1 MRHLLLAIIVS
12 VSVDSTTLFI
22 GDQTDMHLQ
31 VTHDKQEVVQMPIY
45 GETLMPGIEIVDR
58 TIVDTTYLANDQVQL
73 NQYLTLTSFADSLF
87 YISPIPFVNG
97 DDTIFSEGISL
108 NVVQPFEMDS
118 ADMAITDI
126 KDIYKAKIW
135 WWGIIRWILLA
146 LLCIGLGIGI
156 YYLARYI
163 AQHKKGEEI
172 TKPSEPQ
179 RPAEEIALEALD
191 QIKREKIWQSGQ
203 TKQYHTQLTDVIRT
217 YIAQRYDFS
226 SNKKTSDEILRE
238 MHIRL
243 QDNRDLYNQL
253 RKMLQL
259 ADLVKFAKWTTTP
272 DENELS
278 LRIAYDFVHQTTPV
292 ANEELQDNA

>member
-226 SNKKTSDEILRE
+226 SNEKTSDEILRE

-259 ADLVKFAKWTTTP
+259 ADLVKFAKWETTP

>member
-31 VTHDKQEVVQMPIY
+31 VTHDKEEVVQMPVY

-73 NQYLTLTSFADSLF
+73 NQYLTLTSFSDSLF

-97 DDTIFSEGISL
+97 NDTIFSEGISL

-118 ADMAITDI
+118 TDMAITDI
-126 KDIYKAKIW
+126 KDIYNAKIW

-146 LLCIGLGIGI
+146 LACVGLGVGL
-156 YYLARYI
+156 YYLIRYI
-163 AQHKKGEEI
+163 MRQQKGEMTI
-172 TKPSEPQ
+172 KPSEPK

-191 QIKREKIWQSGQ
+191 RIKQEKIWQNGQ
-203 TKQYHTQLTDVIRT
+203 IKQYHTQLTDVLRT

-226 SNKKTSDEILRE
+226 SNEKTSDEILRE
-238 MHIRL
+238 MKIRL
-243 QDNRDLYNQL
+243 QDNRELYNQL
-253 RKMLQL
+253 QKMLQL
-259 ADLVKFAKWTTTP
+259 ADLVKFAKWRTTP

-278 LRIAYDFVHQTTPV
+278 LKIAYNFVHQTTPI
-292 ANEELQDNA
+292 AQEESLD

>member
-58 TIVDTTYLANDQVQL
+58 TIVATTYLANDQVQL

-135 WWGIIRWILLA
+135 WWGNIRWILLA
-146 LLCIGLGIGI
+146 LVCIGLGIGI

-226 SNKKTSDEILRE
+226 SNEKTSDEILRE

>member
-31 VTHDKQEVVQMPIY
+31 VTHDKQEVVQMPVY

-97 DDTIFSEGISL
+97 NDTIFSEGISL

-118 ADMAITDI
+118 TDMAITDI
-126 KDIYKAKIW
+126 KDIYNAKIW

-146 LLCIGLGIGI
+146 LACVGLGVGL
-156 YYLARYI
+156 YYLIRYI
-163 AQHKKGEEI
+163 MRQQKGEMTI
-172 TKPSEPQ
+172 KPSEPK

-191 QIKREKIWQSGQ
+191 RIKQEKIWQNGQ
-203 TKQYHTQLTDVIRT
+203 IKQYHTQLTDVLRT

-226 SNKKTSDEILRE
+226 SNEKTSDEILRE
-238 MHIRL
+238 MKIRL
-243 QDNRDLYNQL
+243 QDNRELYNQL
-253 RKMLQL
+253 QKMLQL
-259 ADLVKFAKWTTTP
+259 ADLVKFAKWRTTP

-278 LRIAYDFVHQTTPV
+278 LKIAYDFVHQTTPI
-292 ANEELQDNA
+292 AQEESLD

>member
-226 SNKKTSDEILRE
+226 SNEKTSDEILRE

-243 QDNRDLYNQL
+243 QDNRELYNQL

>member
-163 AQHKKGEEI
+163 AQHKKGDEI

-217 YIAQRYDFS
+217 YIAQRYDIS
-226 SNKKTSDEILRE
+226 SNEKTSDEILRE

>member
-226 SNKKTSDEILRE
+226 SNEKTSDEILRE

-259 ADLVKFAKWTTTP
+259 ADLVKFAKWATTP

-292 ANEELQDNA
+292 AHEELQDNA

>member
-31 VTHDKQEVVQMPIY
+31 VTHDKQEVVQMPVY

-97 DDTIFSEGISL
+97 NDTIFSEGISL

-118 ADMAITDI
+118 TDMAITDI
-126 KDIYKAKIW
+126 KDIYNAKIW

-146 LLCIGLGIGI
+146 LACVGLGIGL
-156 YYLARYI
+156 YYLIRYI
-163 AQHKKGEEI
+163 MRQQKGEMTI
-172 TKPSEPQ
+172 KPSEPK

-191 QIKREKIWQSGQ
+191 RIKQEKIWQNGQ
-203 TKQYHTQLTDVIRT
+203 IKQYHTQLTDVLRT

-226 SNKKTSDEILRE
+226 SNEKTSDEILRE
-238 MHIRL
+238 MKIRL
-243 QDNRDLYNQL
+243 QDNRELYNQL
-253 RKMLQL
+253 QKMLQL
-259 ADLVKFAKWTTTP
+259 ADLVKFAKWRTTP

-278 LRIAYDFVHQTTPV
+278 LKIAYDFVHQTTPI
-292 ANEELQDNA
+292 AQEESLD

>member
-179 RPAEEIALEALD
+179 RSAEEIALEALD

-226 SNKKTSDEILRE
+226 SNEKTSDEILRE

>member
-118 ADMAITDI
+118 ADMTITDI

-226 SNKKTSDEILRE
+226 SNEKTSDEILRE

-259 ADLVKFAKWTTTP
+259 ADLVKFAKWATTP

>member
-226 SNKKTSDEILRE
+226 SNEKTSDEILRE

-259 ADLVKFAKWTTTP
+259 ADLVKFAKWATTP

>member
-31 VTHDKQEVVQMPIY
+31 VTHDKEEVVQMPVY

-97 DDTIFSEGISL
+97 NDTIFSEGISL

-118 ADMAITDI
+118 TDMAITDI
-126 KDIYKAKIW
+126 KDIYNAKIW

-146 LLCIGLGIGI
+146 LACVGLGVGL
-156 YYLARYI
+156 YYLIRYI
-163 AQHKKGEEI
+163 MRQQKGEMTI
-172 TKPSEPQ
+172 KPSEPK

-191 QIKREKIWQSGQ
+191 RIKQEKIWQNGQ
-203 TKQYHTQLTDVIRT
+203 IKQYHTQLTDVLRT

-226 SNKKTSDEILRE
+226 SNEKTSDEILRE
-238 MHIRL
+238 MKIRL
-243 QDNRDLYNQL
+243 QDNRELYNQL
-253 RKMLQL
+253 QKMLQL
-259 ADLVKFAKWTTTP
+259 ADLVKFAKWRTTP

-278 LRIAYDFVHQTTPV
+278 LKIAYDFVHQTTPI
-292 ANEELQDNA
+292 AQEESLD

>member
-31 VTHDKQEVVQMPIY
+31 VTHDKQEVVQMPVY

-97 DDTIFSEGISL
+97 NDTIFSEGISL

-118 ADMAITDI
+118 TDMAITDI
-126 KDIYKAKIW
+126 KDIYNAKIW

-146 LLCIGLGIGI
+146 LACVGLGVGL
-156 YYLARYI
+156 YYLLRYI
-163 AQHKKGEEI
+163 MRQQKGEMTI
-172 TKPSEPQ
+172 KPSEPK

-191 QIKREKIWQSGQ
+191 RIKQEKIWQNGQ
-203 TKQYHTQLTDVIRT
+203 IKQYHTQLTDVLRT

-226 SNKKTSDEILRE
+226 SNEKTSDEILRE
-238 MHIRL
+238 MKIRL
-243 QDNRDLYNQL
+243 QDNRELYNQL
-253 RKMLQL
+253 QKMLQL
-259 ADLVKFAKWTTTP
+259 ADLVKFAKWRTTP

-278 LRIAYDFVHQTTPV
+278 LKIAYDFVHQTTPV
-292 ANEELQDNA
+292 AQEESLD

>member
-31 VTHDKQEVVQMPIY
+31 VTHDKQEVVQMPVY

-97 DDTIFSEGISL
+97 NDTIFSEGISL

-118 ADMAITDI
+118 TDMAITDI
-126 KDIYKAKIW
+126 KDIYNAKIW

-146 LLCIGLGIGI
+146 LACVGLGVGL
-156 YYLARYI
+156 YYLIRYI
-163 AQHKKGEEI
+163 MRQQKGEMTI
-172 TKPSEPQ
+172 KPSEPK

-191 QIKREKIWQSGQ
+191 RIKQEKIWQNGQ
-203 TKQYHTQLTDVIRT
+203 IKQYHTQLTDVLRT

-226 SNKKTSDEILRE
+226 SNEKTSDEILRE
-238 MHIRL
+238 MKIRL

-253 RKMLQL
+253 QKMLQL
-259 ADLVKFAKWTTTP
+259 ADLVKFAKWRTTP

-278 LRIAYDFVHQTTPV
+278 LKIAYDFVHQTTPI
-292 ANEELQDNA
+292 AQEESLD

>member
-31 VTHDKQEVVQMPIY
+31 VTHDKEEVVQMPVY

-87 YISPIPFVNG
+87 YISPIPFVSGN
-97 DDTIFSEGISL
+97 DTIFSEGISL

-118 ADMAITDI
+118 TDMAITDI
-126 KDIYKAKIW
+126 KDIYNAKIW

-146 LLCIGLGIGI
+146 LACVGLGVGL
-156 YYLARYI
+156 YYLIRYI
-163 AQHKKGEEI
+163 MRQQKGEMTI
-172 TKPSEPQ
+172 KPSEPK

-191 QIKREKIWQSGQ
+191 RIKQEKIWQNGQ
-203 TKQYHTQLTDVIRT
+203 IKQYHTQLTDVLRT

-226 SNKKTSDEILRE
+226 SNEKTSDEILRE
-238 MHIRL
+238 MKIRL
-243 QDNRDLYNQL
+243 QDNRELYNQL
-253 RKMLQL
+253 QKMLQL
-259 ADLVKFAKWTTTP
+259 ADLVKFAKWRTTP

-278 LRIAYDFVHQTTPV
+278 LKIAYDFVHQTTPI
-292 ANEELQDNA
+292 AQEESLD

>member
-191 QIKREKIWQSGQ
+191 QIKREKIWMSMGLKSCP
-203 TKQYHTQLTDVIRT
+203 T
-217 YIAQRYDFS
+217 A
-226 SNKKTSDEILRE
+226 
-238 MHIRL
+238 
-243 QDNRDLYNQL
+243 
-253 RKMLQL
+253 
-259 ADLVKFAKWTTTP
+259 
-272 DENELS
+272 
-278 LRIAYDFVHQTTPV
+278 
-292 ANEELQDNA
+292 

>member
-146 LLCIGLGIGI
+146 LLCIGLGMGI

-226 SNKKTSDEILRE
+226 SNEKTSDEILRE

>member
-31 VTHDKQEVVQMPIY
+31 VTHDKQEVVQMPVY

-97 DDTIFSEGISL
+97 NDTIFSEGISL

-118 ADMAITDI
+118 TDMAITDI
-126 KDIYKAKIW
+126 KDIYNAKIW

-146 LLCIGLGIGI
+146 LACVGLGVGL
-156 YYLARYI
+156 YYLIRYI
-163 AQHKKGEEI
+163 MRQQKGEMTI
-172 TKPSEPQ
+172 KPSEPK

-191 QIKREKIWQSGQ
+191 RIKQEKIWQNGQ
-203 TKQYHTQLTDVIRT
+203 IKQYHTQLTDVLRT
-217 YIAQRYDFS
+217 YIAQRYNFS
-226 SNKKTSDEILRE
+226 SNEKTSDEILRE
-238 MHIRL
+238 MKIRL
-243 QDNRDLYNQL
+243 QDNRELYNQL
-253 RKMLQL
+253 QKMLHL
-259 ADLVKFAKWTTTP
+259 ADLVKFAKWRTTP

-278 LRIAYDFVHQTTPV
+278 LKIAYDFVHQTTPI
-292 ANEELQDNA
+292 AQEESLD

>member
-31 VTHDKQEVVQMPIY
+31 VTHDKQEVVQMPVY

-87 YISPIPFVNG
+87 YISPIPFING
-97 DDTIFSEGISL
+97 NDTIFSEGISL

-118 ADMAITDI
+118 TDMAITDI
-126 KDIYKAKIW
+126 KDIYNAKIW

-146 LLCIGLGIGI
+146 LACVGLGVGL
-156 YYLARYI
+156 YYLIRYI
-163 AQHKKGEEI
+163 MRQQKGEMTI
-172 TKPSEPQ
+172 KPSEPK

-191 QIKREKIWQSGQ
+191 RIKQEKIWQNGQ
-203 TKQYHTQLTDVIRT
+203 IKQYHTQLTDVLRT

-226 SNKKTSDEILRE
+226 SNEKTSDEILRE
-238 MHIRL
+238 MKIRL
-243 QDNRDLYNQL
+243 QDNRELYNQL
-253 RKMLQL
+253 QKMLQL
-259 ADLVKFAKWTTTP
+259 ADLVKFAKWRTTP

-278 LRIAYDFVHQTTPV
+278 LKIAYDFVHQTTPI
-292 ANEELQDNA
+292 AHEESLD

>member
-31 VTHDKQEVVQMPIY
+31 VTHDKQEVVQMPVY

-97 DDTIFSEGISL
+97 NDTIFSEGISL

-118 ADMAITDI
+118 TDMAITDI
-126 KDIYKAKIW
+126 KDIYNAKIW

-146 LLCIGLGIGI
+146 LACVGLGVGL
-156 YYLARYI
+156 YYLIRYI
-163 AQHKKGEEI
+163 MRQQKGKMTI
-172 TKPSEPQ
+172 KPSEPK

-191 QIKREKIWQSGQ
+191 RIKQEKIWQNGQ
-203 TKQYHTQLTDVIRT
+203 IKQYHTQLTDVLRT

-226 SNKKTSDEILRE
+226 SNEKTSDEILRE
-238 MHIRL
+238 MKIRL
-243 QDNRDLYNQL
+243 QDNRELYNQL
-253 RKMLQL
+253 QKMLQL
-259 ADLVKFAKWTTTP
+259 ADLVKFAKWRTTP

-278 LRIAYDFVHQTTPV
+278 LKIAYDFVHQTTPI
-292 ANEELQDNA
+292 AQEESLD

>member
-45 GETLMPGIEIVDR
+45 SETLMPGIEIVDR

-226 SNKKTSDEILRE
+226 SNEKTSDEILRE

>member
-179 RPAEEIALEALD
+179 RSAEEIALEALD

-226 SNKKTSDEILRE
+226 SNEKTSDEILRE

-259 ADLVKFAKWTTTP
+259 ADLVKFAKWATTP

>member
-191 QIKREKIWQSGQ
+191 QIKREKIWQNGQ

-226 SNKKTSDEILRE
+226 SNEKTSDEILRE

-259 ADLVKFAKWTTTP
+259 ADLVKFAKWATTP

>member
-73 NQYLTLTSFADSLF
+73 NQYLTLTSFTDSLF

-226 SNKKTSDEILRE
+226 SNEKTSDEILRE

-259 ADLVKFAKWTTTP
+259 ADLVKFAKWATTP

>member
-156 YYLARYI
+156 YYLTRYI

-226 SNKKTSDEILRE
+226 SNEKTSDEILRE

-259 ADLVKFAKWTTTP
+259 ADLVKFAKWATTP

>member
-217 YIAQRYDFS
+217 YIAQRYEFS
-226 SNKKTSDEILRE
+226 SNEKTSDEILRE

-278 LRIAYDFVHQTTPV
+278 LRIAYEFVHQTTPV

>member
-1 MRHLLLAIIVS
+1 MRYLLLAIIVS

-31 VTHDKQEVVQMPIY
+31 VTHDKQEVVQMPVY

-97 DDTIFSEGISL
+97 NDTIFSEGISL

-118 ADMAITDI
+118 TDMAITDI
-126 KDIYKAKIW
+126 KDIYNAKIW

-146 LLCIGLGIGI
+146 LACVGLGVGL
-156 YYLARYI
+156 YYLIRYI
-163 AQHKKGEEI
+163 MRQQKGEMTI
-172 TKPSEPQ
+172 KPSEPK

-191 QIKREKIWQSGQ
+191 RIKQEKIWQNGQ
-203 TKQYHTQLTDVIRT
+203 IKQYHTQLTDVLRT

-226 SNKKTSDEILRE
+226 SNEKTSDEILRE
-238 MHIRL
+238 MKIRL
-243 QDNRDLYNQL
+243 QDNRELYNQL
-253 RKMLQL
+253 QKMLQL
-259 ADLVKFAKWTTTP
+259 ADLVKFAKWRTTP

-278 LRIAYDFVHQTTPV
+278 LKIAYDFVHQTTPI
-292 ANEELQDNA
+292 AQEESLD

>member
-31 VTHDKQEVVQMPIY
+31 VTHDKQEVVQMPVY

-87 YISPIPFVNG
+87 YISPIPFVSGN
-97 DDTIFSEGISL
+97 DTIFSEGISL

-118 ADMAITDI
+118 TDMAITDI
-126 KDIYKAKIW
+126 KDIYNAKIW

-146 LLCIGLGIGI
+146 LACVGLGVGL
-156 YYLARYI
+156 YYLIRYI
-163 AQHKKGEEI
+163 MRQQKGEMTI
-172 TKPSEPQ
+172 KPSEPK

-191 QIKREKIWQSGQ
+191 RIKQEKIWQNGQ
-203 TKQYHTQLTDVIRT
+203 IKQYHTQLTDVLRT

-226 SNKKTSDEILRE
+226 SNEKTSDEILRE
-238 MHIRL
+238 MKIRL
-243 QDNRDLYNQL
+243 QDNKELYNQL
-253 RKMLQL
+253 QKMLQL
-259 ADLVKFAKWTTTP
+259 ADLVKFAKWRTTP

-278 LRIAYDFVHQTTPV
+278 LKIAYDFVHQTTPI
-292 ANEELQDNA
+292 AQEESLD

>member
-217 YIAQRYDFS
+217 YIAQRYEFS
-226 SNKKTSDEILRE
+226 SNEKTSDEILRE

>member
-31 VTHDKQEVVQMPIY
+31 VTHDKQEVVQMPVY

-97 DDTIFSEGISL
+97 NDTIFSEGISL

-118 ADMAITDI
+118 TDMAITDI
-126 KDIYKAKIW
+126 KDIYNAKIW
-135 WWGIIRWILLA
+135 WWGIIRWILLVLA
-146 LLCIGLGIGI
+146 CVGLGVGL
-156 YYLARYI
+156 YYLIRYI
-163 AQHKKGEEI
+163 MRQQKGEMTI
-172 TKPSEPQ
+172 KPSEPK

-191 QIKREKIWQSGQ
+191 RIKQEKIWQNGQ
-203 TKQYHTQLTDVIRT
+203 IKQYHTQLTDVLRT

-226 SNKKTSDEILRE
+226 SNEKTSDEILRE
-238 MHIRL
+238 MKIRL
-243 QDNRDLYNQL
+243 QDNRELYNQL
-253 RKMLQL
+253 QKMLQL
-259 ADLVKFAKWTTTP
+259 ADLVKFAKWRTTP

-278 LRIAYDFVHQTTPV
+278 LKIAYDFVHQTTPIV
-292 ANEELQDNA
+292 QEESLD

>member
-31 VTHDKQEVVQMPIY
+31 VTHDKQEVVQMPVY

-97 DDTIFSEGISL
+97 NDTIFSEGISL

-118 ADMAITDI
+118 TDMAITDI
-126 KDIYKAKIW
+126 KDIYNAKIW

-146 LLCIGLGIGI
+146 LACVGLGVGL
-156 YYLARYI
+156 YYLIRYI
-163 AQHKKGEEI
+163 MRQQKGEMTI
-172 TKPSEPQ
+172 KPSEPK

-191 QIKREKIWQSGQ
+191 RIKQEKIWQNGQ
-203 TKQYHTQLTDVIRT
+203 IKQYHTQLTDVLRT

-226 SNKKTSDEILRE
+226 SNEKTSDEILRE
-238 MHIRL
+238 MKIRL
-243 QDNRDLYNQL
+243 QDNRELYNQL
-253 RKMLQL
+253 QKMLHL
-259 ADLVKFAKWTTTP
+259 ADLVKFAKWRTTP

-278 LRIAYDFVHQTTPV
+278 LKIAYDFVHQTTPI
-292 ANEELQDNA
+292 AQEESLD

>member
-226 SNKKTSDEILRE
+226 SNEKTSDEILRE

-243 QDNRDLYNQL
+243 QDNRELYNQL

-259 ADLVKFAKWTTTP
+259 ADLVKFAKWATTP

>member
-163 AQHKKGEEI
+163 ARHKKGEEI

-226 SNKKTSDEILRE
+226 SNEKTSDEILRE

>member
-31 VTHDKQEVVQMPIY
+31 VTHDKQEVVQMPVY

-97 DDTIFSEGISL
+97 NDTIFSEGISL

-118 ADMAITDI
+118 TDMAITDI
-126 KDIYKAKIW
+126 KDIYNAKIW

-146 LLCIGLGIGI
+146 LACVGLGVGL
-156 YYLARYI
+156 YYLIRYI
-163 AQHKKGEEI
+163 MRQQKGEMTI
-172 TKPSEPQ
+172 KPSEPK

-191 QIKREKIWQSGQ
+191 RIKQEKIWQNGQ
-203 TKQYHTQLTDVIRT
+203 IKQYHTQLTDVLRT

-226 SNKKTSDEILRE
+226 SNEKTSDEILRE
-238 MHIRL
+238 MKIRL
-243 QDNRDLYNQL
+243 QDNRELYNQL
-253 RKMLQL
+253 QKMLQL
-259 ADLVKFAKWTTTP
+259 ADLVKFAKWRTTP

-278 LRIAYDFVHQTTPV
+278 LKIAYDFVHQTTPIV
-292 ANEELQDNA
+292 QEESLD

>member
-87 YISPIPFVNG
+87 YISPSPFVNG

-226 SNKKTSDEILRE
+226 SNEKTSDEILRE

-259 ADLVKFAKWTTTP
+259 ADLVKFAKWATTP

>member
-1 MRHLLLAIIVS
+1 MVVGNHSLDITSIALYW
-12 VSVDSTTLFI
+12 I
-22 GDQTDMHLQ
+22 G
-31 VTHDKQEVVQMPIY
+31 Y
-45 GETLMPGIEIVDR
+45 W
-58 TIVDTTYLANDQVQL
+58 N
-73 NQYLTLTSFADSLF
+73 
-87 YISPIPFVNG
+87 
-97 DDTIFSEGISL
+97 
-108 NVVQPFEMDS
+108 
-118 ADMAITDI
+118 
-126 KDIYKAKIW
+126 
-135 WWGIIRWILLA
+135 IL
-146 LLCIGLGIGI
+146 
-156 YYLARYI
+156 
-163 AQHKKGEEI
+163 
-172 TKPSEPQ
+172 PSEPQ

-226 SNKKTSDEILRE
+226 SNEKTSDEILRE

-259 ADLVKFAKWTTTP
+259 ADLVKFAKWATTP

>member
-31 VTHDKQEVVQMPIY
+31 VTHDKQEVVQMPVY

-87 YISPIPFVNG
+87 YISPIPFVSGN
-97 DDTIFSEGISL
+97 DTIFSEGISL

-118 ADMAITDI
+118 TDMAITDI
-126 KDIYKAKIW
+126 KDIYNAKIW

-146 LLCIGLGIGI
+146 LACVGLGVGL
-156 YYLARYI
+156 YYLIRYI
-163 AQHKKGEEI
+163 MRQQKGEMTI
-172 TKPSEPQ
+172 KPSEPK

-191 QIKREKIWQSGQ
+191 RIKQEKIWQNGQ
-203 TKQYHTQLTDVIRT
+203 IKQYHTQLTDVLRT

-226 SNKKTSDEILRE
+226 SNEKTSDEILRE
-238 MHIRL
+238 MKIRL
-243 QDNRDLYNQL
+243 QDNRELYNQL
-253 RKMLQL
+253 QKMLQL
-259 ADLVKFAKWTTTP
+259 ADLVKFAKWRTTP

-278 LRIAYDFVHQTTPV
+278 LKIAYDFVHQTTPI
-292 ANEELQDNA
+292 AQEESLD

>member
-31 VTHDKQEVVQMPIY
+31 VTHDKQEVVQMPVY

-97 DDTIFSEGISL
+97 NDTIFSEGISL

-118 ADMAITDI
+118 TDMAITDI
-126 KDIYKAKIW
+126 KDIYNAKIW

-146 LLCIGLGIGI
+146 LACVGLGVGL
-156 YYLARYI
+156 YYLIRYI
-163 AQHKKGEEI
+163 MRQQKGEMTI
-172 TKPSEPQ
+172 KPSEPK

-191 QIKREKIWQSGQ
+191 RIKQEKIWQNGQ
-203 TKQYHTQLTDVIRT
+203 IKQYHTQLTDVLRT

-226 SNKKTSDEILRE
+226 SNEKTSDEILRE
-238 MHIRL
+238 MKIRL
-243 QDNRDLYNQL
+243 QDNRELYNQL
-253 RKMLQL
+253 QKMLQL
-259 ADLVKFAKWTTTP
+259 ADLVKFAKWRTTP

-278 LRIAYDFVHQTTPV
+278 LKIAYDFVHQTTPV
-292 ANEELQDNA
+292 AQEESLD

>member
-179 RPAEEIALEALD
+179 RSAEEIALEALD

-226 SNKKTSDEILRE
+226 SNEKTSDEILRE

-243 QDNRDLYNQL
+243 QDNRELYNQL